1 MAVRPARGRVHRTA
15 PPARAAVSGI
25 LAFGGSHRGSPARK
39 GAVDSGCRPLHVA
52 GGRLHTPPAQPLG
65 LPEAEKERGP
75 AWAKA
80 ALEEAEEEEGEE
92 PLAAA
97 RPTAARGAP
106 ASAGECVRA
115 RGPPGRPAPPPRPPP
130 PRPLPSPGCAPAPR
144 PLRSCPPPAWDP
156 PLFSVPGWSLAWPSQ
171 EHLQP
176 KLQPPAGCTSP

>member
-52 GGRLHTPPAQPLG
+52 GGRVHTPPAQPLG

-75 AWAKA
+75 AWATA

-106 ASAGECVRA
+106 ASADSHGE
-115 RGPPGRPAPPPRPPP
+115 
-130 PRPLPSPGCAPAPR
+130 LL
-144 PLRSCPPPAWDP
+144 LRR
-156 PLFSVPGWSLAWPSQ
+156 
-171 EHLQP
+171 EIHLL
-176 KLQPPAGCTSP
+176 KCNKKE